1 MKRKLKQN
9 SFVAIIL
16 ARGGS
21 KGIKFKNMHK
31 VNGKPLIFWTIKHCL
46 NSKKI
51 DSVWVSSDSDK
62 ILSYS
67 KKIGAQ
73 TIKRPK
79 IFSNDKASSESAW
92 YHAIQEIEK
101 KNFHFNNIVGLQ
113 PTSPMRKNDDLDKA
127 IKLFISKKYDSLFTV
142 QKIHHNFTW
151 SKTKTKI
158 VADYSY
164 KFRKRRQELP
174 EKYIEN
180 GSFYIF
186 KKKQFIKYKNRLFG
200 KLGIYKMSKIHSFEI
215 DDLVDI
221 KIINALKKYF

>member
-1 MKRKLKQN
+1 MKKKN
-9 SFVAIIL
+9 HNFVAIIL

-21 KGIKFKNMHK
+21 KGIKFKNMYK

-51 DSVWVSSDSDK
+51 DSVWVSSDSEK
-62 ILSYS
+62 ILNYS
-67 KKIGAQ
+67 KKMGSQ

-79 IFSNDKASSESAW
+79 TFSNDKASSESAW
-92 YHAIQEIEK
+92 LHAVSEIEK
-101 KNFHFNNIVGLQ
+101 KNIFINNIVGLQ
-113 PTSPMRKNDDLDKA
+113 PTSPIRKNNDLDKA
-127 IKLFISKKYDSLFTV
+127 ISLFKEKKYDSLFTV
-142 QKIHHNFTW
+142 QKTHHTFTW
-151 SKTKTKI
+151 SKIKNKI
-158 VADYSY
+158 VADYSF

-186 KKKQFIKYKNRLFG
+186 KKKQFIKNKNRLFG
-200 KLGIYKMSKIHSFEI
+200 KLGIYEMSKIHSFEI

-221 KIINALKKYF
+221 KIINSLKKYF